1 LPAIWWLALAG
12 LPVFQQSLPESPE
25 EPAVLAIAAGHV
37 SLRAPCYRLVCPDAE
52 WLEPTVYTTLWKPRV
67 PGTVPRL
74 RPARAS
80 PLATRSYASLHAP
93 ATKREW
99 FDAEAS
105 YAKVD
110 TTYGMAAIRR
120 PDTHVQL
127 ELGTGYRLQP
137 YADYGTAAIGV
148 IATGGLRLSQRFGDW
163 AELNQRVRV
172 ETGRHN
178 TFVRQTLGVDITL
191 QPRLTLQSRLEV
203 NHDSAGDGGRGST
216 DTQGSVNLHY
226 AF

>member
-1 LPAIWWLALAG
+1 MPAVWWLALAG
-12 LPVFQQSLPESPE
+12 LPVFQHPLPESPG
-25 EPAVLAIAAGHV
+25 EPAALAVAAEHV

-52 WLEPTVYTTLWKPRV
+52 WLAPSHYTTLWQPDV
-67 PGTVPRL
+67 PGARRSL
-74 RPARAS
+74 RPLRTS

-93 ATKREW
+93 TLQREW
-99 FDAEAS
+99 FDAEANN
-105 YAKVD
+105 AKVD
-110 TTYGMAAIRR
+110 TTFGMQAVQR
-120 PDTHVQL
+120 PDTKVQV

-148 IATGGLRLSQRFGDW
+148 IASGGLHLTQRFGERARLD
-163 AELNQRVRV
+163 QRVHV

-178 TFVRQTLGVDITL
+178 TYVRQTLGVDILL

>member
-1 LPAIWWLALAG
+1 MPAVWWLALAG
-12 LPVFQQSLPESPE
+12 LPVFQQPMPEAPG
-25 EPAVLAIAAGHV
+25 EPAVLAVAAGHV

-52 WLEPTVYTTLWKPRV
+52 WLAATPYTTLWKPKV

-74 RPARAS
+74 RPVRAS
-80 PLATRSYASLHAP
+80 PLATRSYAALHAP
-93 ATKREW
+93 ASRREW
-99 FDAEAS
+99 VDAEAS

-110 TTYGMAAIRR
+110 TTFGLDAIRR
-120 PDTHVQL
+120 PGTQVQL

-137 YADYGTAAIGV
+137 YADYGTASIGV
-148 IATGGLRLSQRFGDW
+148 IASGGLRVSQRFGDW
-163 AELNQRVRV
+163 AELNQQIRV

-178 TFVRQTLGVDITL
+178 TFVRQTLGVDIML
-191 QPRLTLQSRLEV
+191 QPRWTLQSRLEV

-216 DTQGSVNLHY
+216 DAHGSLNLHY